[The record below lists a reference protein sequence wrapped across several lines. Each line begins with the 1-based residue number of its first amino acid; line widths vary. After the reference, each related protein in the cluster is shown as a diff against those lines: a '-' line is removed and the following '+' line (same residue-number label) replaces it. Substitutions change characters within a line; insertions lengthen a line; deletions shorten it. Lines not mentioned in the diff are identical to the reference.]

1 MRRNIVNTYLVGT
14 ALSILPF
21 TAAQG
26 QTTSEPAAEESSI
39 ADDVIVVTAQKRSE
53 RLTDVPMSITAITGD
68 DLVRSG
74 ISEPSQ
80 LGQAVPGFSAQ
91 QSAFGTPILS
101 IRGIGYNDN
110 SVTAG
115 STVTAYIDQVALPYS
130 VMARGAIMDL
140 QRVEV
145 LKGPQG
151 TLFGMNSTGGAIN
164 FVAARPT
171 SSFEAGVDL
180 SVGRFNEVDFSAFI
194 SGPLTDTVTA
204 RAAIQVERSSGWQ
217 YSTTRPNDR
226 LGDKDFING
235 RLLIDWQASDR
246 LSFQL
251 GLSAWHDGSEN
262 QAAQFVQF
270 SPAVPVTPLT
280 QFVADAMN
288 ASPVAGD
295 NPREADWDPNTDLTR
310 GDDFR
315 QVSLRADWEITDDI
329 TLTSITAYSDFR
341 GDSPID
347 IDGTAFNAFLVEE
360 HDTKLTTF
368 SQELRVAGSSGAV
381 DWMIGGN
388 YQDEIANESTLTNAQ
403 GTNSQIGPFIFTPL
417 GQIANQSIDTISV
430 FGSLDFHV
438 TDQLTLQGSARYAS
452 QNRDFSGCIRD
463 AGAGAVGVSAA
474 QAFSFLAT
482 IFSGTP
488 TTIPAGGCVTLDA
501 ATFTPGLANSSLDE
515 DNLSWRLGA
524 DYRFNDNAMV
534 YANVTRGYK
543 SGSYA
548 LVPGILSSQ
557 FTPVTQESV
566 LAFEAGTRL
575 STIDNRFSIEFA
587 AFYNDYEDKQLKGI
601 VLTPVFGPLPQL
613 VNIPESEVY
622 GFEVNLAARPVE
634 GLRLSTG
641 ITYIASEVLTDPV
654 APAEPRGP
662 FGGLTS
668 YVGESFPNTPEWQ
681 IVSDAEYEFPIGAG
695 GLRGFVGG
703 SLTYRSDSPAAF
715 GNNPVF
721 QLPSSTLVDL
731 RAGIEA
737 ADGHWTAQVWGR
749 NVTNEHYWTNVTHL
763 TDYVSRLTGAPATYG
778 ISVGYRY

>member
-1 MRRNIVNTYLVGT
+1 MRRNILNTCLIGT
-14 ALSILPF
+14 ALNILPF
-21 TAAQG
+21 TAAYG
-26 QTTSEPAAEESSI
+26 QDAKETATKESTVPN
-39 ADDVIVVTAQKRSE
+39 DVIVVTAQKRSE

-68 DLVRSG
+68 GLTRIG

-110 SVTAG
+110 SATAG

-140 QRVEV
+140 ERVEV

-171 SSFEAGVDL
+171 NDFEAGIDL
-180 SVGRFNEVDFSAFI
+180 SFGRFNEIDTTAFI
-194 SGPLTDTVTA
+194 SGPLTDTLTA
-204 RAAIQVERSSGWQ
+204 RAAVQIESASGWQ
-217 YSTTRPNDR
+217 YSTTRPDDR
-226 LGDKDFING
+226 LGDKEFING
-235 RLLIDWQASDR
+235 RLLIDWKASPQ
-246 LSFQL
+246 LTFQL

-280 QFVADAMN
+280 QFVADAMSL
-288 ASPVAGD
+288 SPAAGN
-295 NPREADWDPNTDLTR
+295 NPREADWDPDTDLAR
-310 GDDFR
+310 SDDFR
-315 QVSLRADWEITDDI
+315 QISLRADWDLTDDI
-329 TLTSITAYSDFR
+329 VLTSITAYSDFR

-360 HDTKLTTF
+360 HDTKLISF
-368 SQELRVAGSSGAV
+368 SQELRVAGTSGPI

-388 YQDEIANESTLTNAQ
+388 YQDEIANETTRTVAQ
-403 GTNSQIGPFIFTPL
+403 GTNSQVGPFFFSPL
-417 GQIANQSIDTISV
+417 GQVANQSIDTISV

-438 TDQLTLQGSARYAS
+438 TEQLTLQGSLRYAS
-452 QNRDFSGCIRD
+452 QNRDFNGCIRD

-474 QAFSFLAT
+474 DAFSFLAT
-482 IFSGTP
+482 VFAGSP
-488 TTIPAGGCVTLDA
+488 TIIPAGGCVTLDA
-501 ATFTPGLANSSLDE
+501 TTFAPGLANSSLDE

-524 DYRFNDNAMV
+524 DYSFNDNAML

-548 LVPGILSSQ
+548 LVPAILSSQ

-575 STIDNRFSIEFA
+575 STIDNKFSIEFA
-587 AFYNDYEDKQLKGI
+587 AFYNEYEDKQLKGI

-622 GFEVNLAARPVE
+622 GVEVNMVARPFE

-641 ITYIASEVLTDPV
+641 ITYVASEVLTDPV
-654 APAEPRGP
+654 APAEPRDP
-662 FGGLTS
+662 FGVLTS

-681 IVSDAEYEFPIGAG
+681 IVSDAEYEFPIGAS
-695 GLRGFVGG
+695 GLQGFVGG
-703 SLTYRSDSPAAF
+703 SVTYRSSSPAAF

-721 QLPSSTLVDL
+721 LLPSSTLVDL
-731 RAGIEA
+731 RAGIET
-737 ADGHWTAQVWGR
+737 ADKHWTAQIWGR

-763 TDYVSRLTGAPATYG
+763 TDYVSRLTGTPATYG
-778 ISVGYRY
+778 ISVSYRY